1 MVAEVLAMR
10 GLYWR
15 SGLLLLWMAA
25 IVLAIGLL
33 PHRV

>member
-1 MVAEVLAMR
+1 MR

-25 IVLAIGLL
+25 IALAVGALSHHI
-33 PHRV
+33 